1 MDSIFRH
8 KKEILELLNKETN
21 EFKDFNDFLKNELDT
36 NGGLLHPQDVV
47 EWYKIL
53 AKMILDVVYKNKE
66 TLNISQVDLI
76 QLDEYIEQL
85 ISRISKV
92 DGISFLY
99 SLQQTTDTCSRS
111 RRQQLLQ
118 DLFDDSDI
126 TNKYS
131 LYSSGVC
138 GSFGS
143 FKIK

>member
-1 MDSIFRH
+1 MDSIIQH
-8 KKEILELLNKETN
+8 KKDILDLLNKKTN
-21 EFKDFNDFLKNELDT
+21 DFKDFNDFLQNELDT
-36 NGGLLHPQDVV
+36 RNGLLHPQDVI
-47 EWYKIL
+47 EWYKTL
-53 AKMILDVVYKNKE
+53 AKMVLEIVYENKE

-76 QLDEYIEQL
+76 YLDEYLEQL

-92 DGISFLY
+92 EGISFLY

-118 DLFDDSDI
+118 ELFDDNDVA
-126 TNKYS
+126 NKYS

-143 FKIK
+143 FKIN

>member
-1 MDSIFRH
+1 MDTIIQH
-8 KKEILELLNKETN
+8 KKDILELLNKETN
-21 EFKDFNDFLKNELDT
+21 EFKDFNDFLQNELET
-36 NGGLLHPQDVV
+36 RNGLLHPQDVIN
-47 EWYKIL
+47 WYKTL
-53 AKMILDVVYKNKE
+53 AKMVLKIVYENKE

-85 ISRISKV
+85 ISRVSKV

-99 SLQQTTDTCSRS
+99 SLQQSPDTCSRS

-118 DLFDDSDI
+118 DLFEDSDI

>member
-1 MDSIFRH
+1 MDTIIQH
-8 KKEILELLNKETN
+8 KKDILELLNKETN
-21 EFKDFNDFLKNELDT
+21 EFKDFNDFLQNELDT
-36 NGGLLHPQDVV
+36 RNGLLHPQDVID
-47 EWYKIL
+47 WYRTL
-53 AKMILDVVYKNKE
+53 AKMVLEIVYENKE

-85 ISRISKV
+85 ISRVSKV
-92 DGISFLY
+92 EGISFLY
-99 SLQQTTDTCSRS
+99 SLQQSPDTCSRS

-118 DLFDDSDI
+118 DLFEDSDI

>member
-1 MDSIFRH
+1 MDTIIQH
-8 KKEILELLNKETN
+8 KKDILELLNKETN
-21 EFKDFNDFLKNELDT
+21 EFKDFNDFLQNELET
-36 NGGLLHPQDVV
+36 RNGLLHPQDVIN
-47 EWYKIL
+47 WYKTL
-53 AKMILDVVYKNKE
+53 AKMVLEIVYENKE

-85 ISRISKV
+85 ISRVSKV

-99 SLQQTTDTCSRS
+99 SLQQSPDTCSRS

-118 DLFDDSDI
+118 DLFEDSDI